1 MVNNDYVIFDSA
13 VSSLNS
19 LNYPLAI
26 NTSLE
31 IILNYVKYII
41 TNQKY

>member
-1 MVNNDYVIFDSA
+1 MVNNDYLETNFI
-13 VSSLNS
+13 SSLNS